1 MATDGSSPTTARPS
15 PAGGRSVTPA
25 AAGHRP
31 GYHPALDG
39 LRGAAVVA
47 VLVFHNG
54 FSWATGGFLGVSTF
68 FTLSGFLITS
78 LLLVEHDRHGRTDLR
93 GFWARRFRR
102 LLPASWACLA
112 GVVVF
117 GATVA
122 STAQLESLRVELLA
136 ALAEIANWQLI
147 WSGTSY
153 ADIFT
158 APSPVQHFWSLA
170 IEEQFYLLFP
180 AAMVGLF
187 ALGRRRGD
195 VRRTVALGL
204 GLALVASLAATAL
217 LQGAPIDRIY
227 YGTDT
232 RSAELTVGA
241 LLAVW
246 LHGRRIPRAWTD
258 LVVWLGLAGLALTII
273 AWSVVDLD
281 DRWLYRGGFAAFA
294 VVSATVILAATQARG
309 PVRAALAWEPL
320 RRLGLISYGVYL
332 FHWPIFLWLT
342 PDRTGL
348 RPWPLFAL
356 RVAVTLVV
364 ALASYV
370 LLERPIRLRQ
380 AVTGHQA
387 LVLAPLAIAVLLVGT
402 LAVTVPDP
410 AADPTFDEARELV
423 ESGDFSEAPIDA
435 VTATTAPPDLAS
447 AGRPEIALYGDS
459 TALRLGLGFGGWVQA
474 TGLARGEGGVNELG
488 CGLMPDDHFTHFRY
502 DGEADAPDA
511 CATIDETWAADI
523 AATDPDIA
531 VVMVGPWEVADWQ
544 DPDTGDWV
552 HIGQPE
558 FDEQER
564 AEIHEAVDILS
575 AGGAE
580 VYWLTSPRI
589 RIGTV
594 DGTPPAFERPASN
607 PLRMARFNTLVA
619 EVAAERPEDVTVID
633 LAGYLRS
640 TPGGEMDPA
649 LRPDGIHLTWDA
661 ATAVSSAWLGPAVLR
676 QYLADGGGATS
687 TSAPAGAG
695 PPSPTTTAPPVAEP
709 ADG

>member
-1 MATDGSSPTTARPS
+1 MATDGTSPTPARVTAVGDP
-15 PAGGRSVTPA
+15 PVTPA
-25 AAGHRP
+25 DPTHRP
-31 GYHPALDG
+31 SYHPALDG
-39 LRGAAVVA
+39 LRGAAVAA

-68 FTLSGFLITS
+68 FTLSGFLITT
-78 LLLVEHDRHGRTDLR
+78 LLLAEHDRRGRTDLR

-102 LLPASWACLA
+102 LLPAAWACLA
-112 GVVVF
+112 GVVLF

-122 STAQLESLRVELLA
+122 STAQLENLRVEVLA

-180 AAMVGLF
+180 LAMVGLF
-187 ALGRRRGD
+187 ALGRHRGD
-195 VRRTVALGL
+195 VRRTVAVGL
-204 GLALVASLAATAL
+204 GVALIASLAATAL

-241 LLAVW
+241 LLAV
-246 LHGRRIPRAWTD
+246 LVHGRRLPRAWTG
-258 LVVWLGLAGLALTII
+258 LVAWLGLAGLAVTII
-273 AWSVVDLD
+273 AWSVVDLGD
-281 DRWLYRGGFAAFA
+281 QWLYRGGFAAFA
-294 VVSATVILAATQARG
+294 VVSATVILAATHERG

-348 RPWPLFAL
+348 GPWPLFTL
-356 RVAVTLVV
+356 RVAVTLAV
-364 ALASYV
+364 AVASYF
-370 LLERPIRLRQ
+370 LLERPIRLRE
-380 AVTGHQA
+380 AVTGRQA
-387 LVLAPLAIAVLLVGT
+387 LVLAPLAVVALTVGT
-402 LAVTVPDP
+402 LAITVPDP
-410 AADPTFDEARELV
+410 DADPTFEQAQDLF
-423 ESGDFSEAPIDA
+423 ESGDFSDAPVDA
-435 VTATTAPPDLAS
+435 ITATTAAPDLLA

-459 TALRLGLGFGGWVQA
+459 TALRLALGFGGWVQA
-474 TGLARGEGGVNELG
+474 SGLARGEGGVSELG
-488 CGLMPDDHFTHFRY
+488 CGVMPDAHFDHFRY
-502 DGEADAPDA
+502 DGEADSPET
-511 CATIDETWAADI
+511 CATFDDIWAQDI
-523 AATDPDIA
+523 AITDPDIA
-531 VVMVGPWEVADWQ
+531 VVLVGPWEVADWR

-552 HIGQPE
+552 HIGQPD
-558 FDEQER
+558 FDELVRQ
-564 AEIHEAVDILS
+564 EIHEAVDILS

-594 DGTPPAFERPASN
+594 DGAPPAFDRPASN

-619 EVAAERPEDVTVID
+619 EVAAERPDDVTVID

-649 LRPDGIHLTWDA
+649 LRPDGIHLTWDS
-661 ATAVSSAWLGPAVLR
+661 ATAVSNDWLGPAILR
-676 QYLADGGGATS
+676 QYLADGAPAAAVSPTSTPGSAPATS
-687 TSAPAGAG
+687 TPAP
-695 PPSPTTTAPPVAEP
+695 TEP
-709 ADG
+709 ATG